1 MTEQSTVAKPES
13 PGRVPLLACPAVFL
27 RKLLPCTAGQAS
39 SGTLFQRPVLWC
51 GLALAVVLVRGGVLV
66 LPGSLSDDPDGY
78 RRLAEN
84 LVEYHCLGTE
94 ETPTAYRPPLY
105 PVLLAACVTLD
116 PGGRLV
122 IGALHLASGL
132 VTVWLV
138 WYSGI
143 LWGLGR
149 YALIA
154 ALLVAVDP
162 VLLALSTSVMT
173 ETVATLLTC
182 VSLVCLTLAGKHP
195 SPGRVALAGGCL
207 GLTILCRPTFLVWT
221 VAAACTLPWM
231 AGSNSRRK
239 TGATAGLPSSEGEFS
254 RKNTAGQ
261 ASSGTRF
268 SSATSLER
276 MKVFAIF
283 VLSAGIL
290 LAPWIVRNQV
300 HFSRPT
306 IGTTHGGYT
315 LLLGNNPSFYD
326 YLGRGEWGNVWDA
339 TGFNRQWVDRMH
351 DADRADEVS
360 RDRLAYSDAL
370 RTIRDQPRMFLYAC
384 LVRVGR
390 LWSPLPH
397 QITPDETMARRTSRY
412 AVGLWYLVELSLGS
426 LGLVVVLRGFPN
438 RGSQS
443 ATWLWGLLLV
453 VSFTAVHAVYWSNI
467 RMRAPLM
474 PVAALVVAAAIMR
487 LRATAGNRKASGHNE
502 L

>member
-1 MTEQSTVAKPES
+1 MTEQLDVSKDR
-13 PGRVPLLACPAVFL
+13 GRVPLLACPAVFL

-39 SGTLFQRPVLWC
+39 SGTLFQRPILWC

-84 LVEYHCLGTE
+84 LVEHHCLGNGE
-94 ETPTAYRPPLY
+94 DATAYRPPLY
-105 PVLLAACVTLD
+105 PALLAACLTLD
-116 PGGRLV
+116 PGGHLA

-138 WYSGI
+138 WYLGI

-149 YALIA
+149 YALVA

-162 VLLALSTSVMT
+162 VLLAQSASVMT

-182 VSLVCLTLAGKHP
+182 ASLVCLTRAGRHP
-195 SPGRVALAGGCL
+195 STGRVALAGGCL

-221 VAAACTLPWM
+221 VAVACTLPWM
-231 AGSNSRRK
+231 VGAKRRRK

-261 ASSGTRF
+261 ASSGTSL

-276 MKVFAIF
+276 IKVFAVF
-283 VLSAGIL
+283 VISVGVL

-300 HFSRPT
+300 HFSRPV

-326 YLGRGEWGNVWDA
+326 YLGRGAWGNVWDA

-351 DADRADEVS
+351 EADHQADEVS

-370 RTIRDQPRMFLYAC
+370 RTIRDQPRIFLYAC

-397 QITPDETMARRTSRY
+397 QITPDETMARRTARY
-412 AVGLWYLVELSLGS
+412 AVGLWYLVELSLVS
-426 LGLVVVLRGFPN
+426 LGLVFVLKGFPN
-438 RGSQS
+438 RGSQP
-443 ATWLWGLLLV
+443 ATWLWALLLV

-474 PVAALVVAAAIMR
+474 PVAALLVAAAIMR
-487 LRATAGNRKASGHNE
+487 LRATANNRKASGHNE